1 MKRLKRI
8 VLTWLALLLLPLAI
22 YAQNGTIRG
31 VVIDGGTN
39 ETLVGAAV
47 VIKEPFQGVTTN
59 LDGEYVLDKLTPGK
73 YDLHIT
79 YISYDPLIIENVV
92 VEANKTVTLNV
103 KMSSATQQLQT
114 VSVVARRVQHTDVSI
129 INSIKT
135 AELVVSGVSAQQIS
149 RSQDRDASQVV
160 RRIPGVTIIED
171 RFIVVRG
178 LNERYNAVQLNDINA
193 PSLEDDVRSFSF
205 DVIPSSQLER
215 ILIYKSPSPDL
226 PGDFAGGVIK
236 IYTKSIPDESGM
248 EVNYSIGYEPST
260 TFKDFYITE
269 RYSGHWSG
277 LNRGHYDLPSG
288 VPSDIRKVSNATE
301 LQRIGQ
307 SFKNNWV
314 PEKNTAFFNQS
325 ASVTGYLKK
334 PLGSMVLGNY
344 TSVNYSNSFSSE
356 NPQRYDYN
364 TYDRVNNTSLPIY
377 WFDDNK
383 YKQTIKLGL
392 IHNYGLRINPNHSVE
407 FKNLFN
413 NIGSYEYVNRGG
425 NHYDFEF
432 FPSNHSFQQLY
443 RTIYTGQL
451 SGKHDFF
458 DKQTQIQ
465 WLGGYSTSN
474 RDMPDNKRYRSDLEE
489 VNGSRDNAIIYV
501 PIGGAQPYFLGR
513 FYSEMDETTITGSLN
528 ITQKISFGEG
538 TLFKPVLKAGA
549 YIEEKDRS
557 FLARNIGYTQAIN
570 FNLDL
575 RLLPIDQLFAP
586 ENINNNGGI
595 KIDEQSNPQ
604 DSYEATSS
612 LKAYYGMLTLPVT
625 SKIKIIGGI
634 RIEDYTQT
642 MKSATTDGP
651 VNEVYQ
657 KTDLLPS
664 VNIAYSFSDKMLVRG
679 AYGKTVNR
687 PEFRER
693 APFNFY
699 DFNFNVN
706 KKGNIFL
713 ADANINN
720 MELRW
725 EYYPTVSEMINF
737 GGFYKKFENPIESG
751 FEAGAGSGGAKNFR
765 PMNAKSAVNYG
776 LELEVRKS
784 LAGLFNSAF
793 FDKLMVVF
801 NGAIIKSEVEIGTG
815 IGSGRDT
822 DNRPL
827 QGQSP
832 YIVNTGLFYNNEDKG
847 LQVNLLYNTF
857 GKRIYSVGYTNA
869 DRTRVLYPDVYEMPR
884 HLLDFTANKTFKNN
898 VSIKLG
904 ITDLFNQKSIFL
916 QDANEDEKFEKNN
929 DQILQSSRPGTL
941 FTLGIG
947 YKF

>member
-1 MKRLKRI
+1 MKLLKQI
-8 VLTWLALLLLPLAI
+8 ALPVLIFLLIPISLS
-22 YAQNGTIRG
+22 AQLGAIRG
-31 VVIDGGTN
+31 VIVDESTN

-47 VIKEPFQGVTTN
+47 VIRETYQGITTN
-59 LDGEYVLDKLTPGK
+59 LDGEYILEKLEPGI
-73 YDLHIT
+73 YDLQFS
-79 YISYDPLIIENVV
+79 YISYDPLIIEKIR

-160 RRIPGVTIIED
+160 RRIPGVTIIDD
-171 RFIVVRG
+171 RFIIVRG

-205 DVIPSSQLER
+205 DVIPSAQLER
-215 ILIYKSPSPDL
+215 ILIFKSPSPEL

-236 IYTKSIPDESGM
+236 IVTKSIPDESGM

-260 TFKDFYITE
+260 TFKDFYVTE
-269 RYSGHWSG
+269 RYSGHWTG

-288 VPSDIRKVSNATE
+288 IAADIRKISNVDDI
-301 LQRIGQ
+301 QRIGR

-314 PEKNTAFFNQS
+314 PEKNVALPNQS
-325 ASVTGYLKK
+325 VSVTGSLKK
-334 PLGSMVLGNY
+334 AIGNMVLGHF

-364 TYDRVNNTSLPIY
+364 TYDRENNQSLPIY
-377 WFDDNK
+377 WFDDSK

-392 IHNYGLRINPNHSVE
+392 LHNYGLKINANHTID
-407 FKNLFN
+407 FKNLLN
-413 NIGSYEYVNRGG
+413 NIGTYEYVDRGG

-451 SGKHDFF
+451 TGKHDFF
-458 DKQTQIQ
+458 DKKTQIQ
-465 WLGGYSTSN
+465 WIGGYSSSN

-513 FYSEMDETTITGSLN
+513 FYSEMDETTKSGALN
-528 ITQKISFGEG
+528 ITQNIIFGEG
-538 TLFKPVLKAGA
+538 SLFKPVVKAGA
-549 YIEEKDRS
+549 YFEEKDRTFS
-557 FLARNIGYTQAIN
+557 ARNIGYTQAVN

-575 RLLPIDQLFAP
+575 RLLPVNELFAP
-586 ENINNNGGI
+586 ENINNNGGV

-604 DSYEATSS
+604 DSYKATGS
-612 LKAYYGMLTLPVT
+612 LKAYYGMVTLPL
-625 SKIKIIGGI
+625 SSSIKVVGGI

-651 VNEVYQ
+651 VNPVYQ
-657 KTDLLPS
+657 HTDFLPS
-664 VNIAYSFSDKMLVRG
+664 VNIAYSFSDKMLIRA
-679 AYGKTVNR
+679 AYGKTLNR

-713 ADANINN
+713 EDASIDNI
-720 MELRW
+720 ELRW
-725 EYYPTVSEMINF
+725 EFYPTVSEMINF
-737 GGFYKKFENPIESG
+737 GGFFKHFDNPIESG
-751 FEAGAGSGGAKNFR
+751 FEPGAGSGGAKNFR
-765 PMNAKSAVNYG
+765 PMNANSAISYG

-784 LAGLFNSAF
+784 LAGLLNSAI
-793 FDKLMVVF
+793 FDNLMFVL
-801 NGAIIKSEVEIGTG
+801 NGALIKSEVEIGTG
-815 IGSGRDT
+815 AGSGRDT

-832 YIVNTGLFYNNEDKG
+832 YIINAGIFYNNEDKG

-857 GKRIYSVGYTNA
+857 GQRIYSVGYTNVN
-869 DRTRVLYPDVYEMPR
+869 RTQVLYQDMYEMPR
-884 HLLDFTANKTFKNN
+884 HLMDFTASKTFKNN
-898 VSIKLG
+898 ISVKVG
-904 ITDLFNQKSIFL
+904 ITDIFNPKSIFL
-916 QDANEDEKFEKNN
+916 QDANEDEKFEKIG
-929 DQILQSSRPGTL
+929 DQLNQSSRPGTL
-941 FTLGIG
+941 FTLGVG